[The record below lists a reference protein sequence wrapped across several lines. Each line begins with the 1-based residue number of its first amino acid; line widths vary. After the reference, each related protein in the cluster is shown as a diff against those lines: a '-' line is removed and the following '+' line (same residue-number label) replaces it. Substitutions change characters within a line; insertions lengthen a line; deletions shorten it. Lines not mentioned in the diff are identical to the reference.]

1 MMRKRRN
8 ETMVFPATTQASKDT
23 PDKKKERKKE
33 RKKEGK
39 KEMFPATTQASK
51 DTPDKSER
59 GAPSYDSS
67 VQGHTKQEKERDDEV
82 PSYDSNVQ
90 GHTRQEKEGERKRE
104 RERGARSYETSVQG
118 HTKGEGLYL
127 SVAPRNTPKKCKEG
141 RGERERGGK
150 RIKAPDRFQ

>member
-1 MMRKRRN
+1 MRKRRN

-104 RERGARSYETSVQG
+104 RERERCSQLRNKRPGTHQG
-118 HTKGEGLYL
+118 RGVVPECCAQEHPKKMQRRKRGEGKG
-127 SVAPRNTPKKCKEG
+127 RKE
-141 RGERERGGK
+141 
-150 RIKAPDRFQ
+150 D